1 MYQSNNNQFQLLD
14 LPNEI
19 LFIIL
24 KKLNKIDALYS
35 LVGVSQRLDQLLPQS
50 LYIRNLD
57 MISMTIKSFTEGI
70 YSIDNDIL
78 SRICQDILSRIH
90 HQINELIVEEHSMER
105 VLHTMSY
112 PQLRSLSL
120 INFEEKVPNI

>member
-78 SRICQDILSRIH
+78 SRICRDILSRIH